1 MARRKRKKDKR
12 IPVLLLQDHPHLG
25 QQGTVVLVKPG
36 YYRFLISQKIATLAT
51 KQHLESGLKKE
62 LLTEKVT
69 QRKELALSLKEK
81 IENLLLEFTLT
92 KDKTGKIFGSITKE
106 KILKA
111 LIKNGINLS
120 KRQIIL
126 EQKIT
131 EPGEYTIRVNLGYE
145 IQANLKIKVK

>member
-12 IPVLLLQDHPHLG
+12 IPVLLLQDHPYLG

-36 YYRFLISQKIATLAT
+36 YYRFLISQKIATIATEQQLA
-51 KQHLESGLKKE
+51 SGLKKE
-62 LLTEKVT
+62 LLTEKVAR
-69 QRKELALSLKEK
+69 RKEIASSLKEK

-92 KDKTGKIFGSITKE
+92 KDKTGKTFGSITKE

-111 LIKNGINLS
+111 LLKNGIKLS
-120 KRQIIL
+120 KGQIIL

-131 EPGEYTIRVNLGYE
+131 EPGEYTLRVNLGYE
-145 IQANLKIKVK
+145 IQATLKIKVN